1 MKVETSAAFLALLSV
16 AAARPDAIKLFRKG
30 RQVVGAS
37 AKFRR
42 EVPQEHSHEKFLT
55 GVGAALNLNNVD
67 QVSDPVFA
75 LLGNAAA
82 AQGAGQVTDLDC
94 LQQRVADQAF
104 TNAKAANDVE
114 GMTNALIF
122 RALERNTGAVGQA
135 SVLCTS
141 ETAKNPEIAALQQH
155 QDPASDGA
163 AALNK
168 QITLDLAVQLASI
181 GADPQLALQSGTFAP
196 GEIGDATGAG
206 NTCDEA
212 DDPEGCIFTQNL
224 LVEDATADEIDAA
237 VAAGGGNANAG
248 GNANNNNNNANAGNA
263 NNAADDAEEDDE
275 DGADDA
281 ANDAANSNNNNNS
294 NNNANAGNASNSTGN
309 ASNNNNN
316 NNNAGNA
323 NNNANAGATPTASG
337 NNVNTFTGSVGAPPV
352 PVISSNAA
360 KPFSVNGAEFLNIG
374 AAIQRACDVQKN
386 QCANAANSGADASI
400 SVSDCDAQQK
410 QCAAQNTAAKK
421 LRLRAADT
429 GSCGSPAISF
439 GTQKDRASEQAFAP
453 VNTADFNH
461 GSALKPAV
469 ITDFICSQLASKCKA
484 DAATVSQ
491 CEEGAEAANSLQGQA
506 AADAFNAALG
516 V

>member
-1 MKVETSAAFLALLSV
+1 MKVETSAALLALLGV
-16 AAARPDAIKLFRKG
+16 ASARPDAIKLFRKG
-30 RQVVGAS
+30 RHAIGAS

-55 GVGAALNLNNVD
+55 GVGEALNLNNVD
-67 QVSDPVFA
+67 QVADPVFA

-82 AQGAGQVTDLDC
+82 AQGAGLVTDLDC

-104 TNAKAANDVE
+104 TNAKEANDVD
-114 GMTNALIF
+114 GMANALIF

-135 SVLCTS
+135 SVLCES

-196 GEIGDATGAG
+196 GEIGDPTGAG
-206 NTCDEA
+206 NTCDEE

-237 VAAGGGNANAG
+237 VAAGGNAG
-248 GNANNNNNNANAGNA
+248 AGNNNNAG
-263 NNAADDAEEDDE
+263 AADDA
-275 DGADDA
+275 ADDA
-281 ANDAANSNNNNNS
+281 CEDDAAD
-294 NNNANAGNASNSTGN
+294 NA
-309 ASNNNNN
+309 

-323 NNNANAGATPTASG
+323 NNNAGNGNANNNAGNNNAGATPTTNG
-337 NNVNTFTGSVGAPPV
+337 VNVNAFNGNVGSAPV
-352 PVISSNAA
+352 PVISSNAD
-360 KPFSVNGAEFLNIG
+360 KPFDVNGATFLNQG

-386 QCANAANSGADASI
+386 ACANAANSGNADI
-400 SVSDCDAQQK
+400 SVADCDAQQQ
-410 QCAAQNTAAKK
+410 QCVAQNAKK
-421 LRLRAADT
+421 RRQSVDT
-429 GSCGSPAISF
+429 GDCGSPAISF
-439 GTQKDRASEQAFAP
+439 GVQDDRGNEEAFAP

-469 ITDFICSQLASKCKA
+469 ITDFICSQLASKCA
-484 DAATVSQ
+484 ASDATVAQ
-491 CEEGAEAANSLQGQA
+491 CEEGAEAANSLEGQA

-516 V
+516 A